1 VKVFVTVGSMLP
13 FDRLVGAMDRWA
25 AAHREAEVF
34 AQIGEGGVPPAHM
47 RWSQMLIPSE
57 FRRHCETC
65 DVIVSH
71 AGMGTI
77 LSAGESGRPLVCLP
91 RRPELKEVTSQH
103 QVATA
108 RWLRERPGIRVVDAR
123 RSCVARPRH
132 VAWPRRR
139 RGRHRSRRAAPS
151 ISTARSF
158 RARAGGCSH
167 LTHRGVPASS
177 AAGVRRFHSVDDPKG
192 VPS

>member
-47 RWSQMLIPSE
+47 PWSQMLIPSE

-103 QVATA
+103 QIATA
-108 RWLRERPGIRVVDAR
+108 RWLRERPGIRVIEDEALLDEAIAQAVAARGSDA
-123 RSCVARPRH
+123 AR
-132 VAWPRRR
+132 
-139 RGRHRSRRAAPS
+139 
-151 ISTARSF
+151 
-158 RARAGGCSH
+158 GG
-167 LTHRGVPASS
+167 A
-177 AAGVRRFHSVDDPKG
+177 DPKLIEAVRNFLLEATRG
-192 VPS
+192 